1 MAPALPRGPFASA
14 PEIEEEGSALRPVE
28 PRTGA
33 STSAVVNG
41 ASTGATT
48 GGGGASGV
56 SGVVAAETKRGR
68 LRKPGRRDLGDSSTG
83 EDSEGFLS
91 GKEDGGEGR
100 GLLKGILKRGGGGSQ
115 GGAGSV
121 GGSGSGGRFGSSL
134 SEEEWK
140 EYFKRSLTEIFM
152 GSKLNVLMPFIVIS
166 IVCVQLEVSQGYIF
180 LFSLLGIAPLAERL
194 GYVTEQLALY
204 TGPTLGGLL
213 NATFGNATELI
224 ISVFALRNGMI
235 RVVQLSLLGSILS
248 NMLLVL
254 GCAFYAGG
262 LRYREQKF
270 NKTAALVNS
279 GLLLMAVMGLALP
292 AILHSTHT
300 EIRDNDSELALSRI
314 SSCIMLAAYGAY
326 LYFQLKSHV
335 HLYDE
340 NAGGDAAGSA
350 KAGKAAVIG
359 TCNSPRMKMVHPGAT
374 TIASPRDL
382 EVGKEDDE
390 EEEEEEEVLGLWGSI
405 VWMGIVTI
413 FIAILSEY
421 LVDAIEGASNSWDMP
436 VAFIS
441 VVILPIVGNA
451 AEHASAIIFAIKNKL
466 DIALGVAIGS
476 STQISMFAIPLC
488 VVLGWAMGVPMD
500 LNFHIFETA
509 TLFVTVLVV
518 AALLAEGEANYFKG
532 IMLVLSRTMAAVT
545 AMAAA
550 TLPVL
555 CSASRH
561 FQSGASVCRSEST
574 TARLTLRS
582 RELRHQRLVVRAAKG
597 GKSGSEEDEGPK
609 LSSAERLA
617 ALEERLGK
625 GKSTIWS
632 VTPEPEPTPPPK
644 AAEPVFRM
652 SGEKS
657 SFEKLVE
664 AWLAKEGG
672 LAKLNDFA
680 YKAIFVLAGAWILFR
695 FIGPA
700 TGLYSLEDSL
710 FG

>member
-1 MAPALPRGPFASA
+1 MAPAFPRGPSASA

-41 ASTGATT
+41 ATTSATT

-56 SGVVAAETKRGR
+56 SGVVVAAETKRGR
-68 LRKPGRRDLGDSSTG
+68 LRKPGRRDLGDSSAG

-115 GGAGSV
+115 REGGSV

-140 EYFKRSLTEIFM
+140 EYFKKSLTEIFM

-314 SSCIMLAAYGAY
+314 SSCIMLTAYAAY

-340 NAGGDAAGSA
+340 SADGDAKGGGARKGE
-350 KAGKAAVIG
+350 AAVIG

-390 EEEEEEEVLGLWGSI
+390 EEEEEEVLGLWGSI
-405 VWMGIVTI
+405 VWMGIITI

-441 VVILPIVGNA
+441 V
-451 AEHASAIIFAIKNKL
+451 

-532 IMLVLSRTMAAVT
+532 IMLVLSYLIVSASYFVHNDASETPDWPGAMAAVT

-550 TLPVL
+550 TLPSL

-561 FQSGASVCRSEST
+561 FQSGASVCRSEAT
-574 TARLTLRS
+574 TARFAQRS

-597 GKSGSEEDEGPK
+597 GKGNSEEDDGAK

-644 AAEPVFRM
+644 AAEPVFKM

-657 SFEKLVE
+657 SFERLVE
-664 AWLAKEGG
+664 AWLAKDGG

>member
-1 MAPALPRGPFASA
+1 MAPAFPRGPSASA

-41 ASTGATT
+41 ATT
-48 GGGGASGV
+48 GGGGTSGV

-68 LRKPGRRDLGDSSTG
+68 LRKPGRRDLGDSSAG
-83 EDSEGFLS
+83 EESEGFLS

-115 GGAGSV
+115 GGGGSV

-140 EYFKRSLTEIFM
+140 EYFKKSLTEIFM

-194 GYVTEQLALY
+194 GYVTDYSLPN
-204 TGPTLGGLL
+204 PTPPLPPSFFPSLLLRPVGGLLNSTFGNPTEVIISYLNPPPLPLSLFPHPPLFLSPPVGGLL

-270 NKTAALVNS
+270 NK
-279 GLLLMAVMGLALP
+279 
-292 AILHSTHT
+292 
-300 EIRDNDSELALSRI
+300 
-314 SSCIMLAAYGAY
+314 
-326 LYFQLKSHV
+326 Q
-335 HLYDE
+335 
-340 NAGGDAAGSA
+340 
-350 KAGKAAVIG
+350 
-359 TCNSPRMKMVHPGAT
+359 
-374 TIASPRDL
+374 DL

-390 EEEEEEEVLGLWGSI
+390 EEEEEEEVLGMWGSI

-413 FIAILSEY
+413 FIAILSAY
-421 LVDAIEGASNSWDMP
+421 LVDAIEGASNSWDIP

-518 AALLAEGEANYFKG
+518 SALLAEGEANYFKG
-532 IMLVLSRTMAAVT
+532 IMLVLSYLIVSASYFVHNDAT
-545 AMAAA
+545 MAAA
-550 TLPVL
+550 TMPAL

-561 FQSGASVCRSEST
+561 FQSGASVCRSESAT
-574 TARLTLRS
+574 PRLTPRS

-597 GKSGSEEDEGPK
+597 GKSNSEEDEGPK

-632 VTPEPEPTPPPK
+632 VTPEPEPAPPPK

-657 SFEKLVE
+657 SFEKLAE

-672 LAKLNDFA
+672 LTKLNDFA
-680 YKAIFVLAGAWILFR
+680 YKAIFVLAGAWIIFR

>member
-1 MAPALPRGPFASA
+1 MVPAFPRGPSLSA
-14 PEIEEEGSALRPVE
+14 PEIEEEGTALRPVE
-28 PRTGA
+28 PRPAAASSAAAAATGA
-33 STSAVVNG
+33 AAGGAATS
-41 ASTGATT
+41 
-48 GGGGASGV
+48 GGGVSSTSGV
-56 SGVVAAETKRGR
+56 SGISGVGGSSALGGTDSKRGR
-68 LRKPGRRDLGDSSTG
+68 LRKPGRRDLGDSSAG

-91 GKEDGGEGR
+91 GKEDGEGR
-100 GLLKGILKRGGGGSQ
+100 GLLKGILKRGGMGSQ
-115 GGAGSV
+115 WE
-121 GGSGSGGRFGSSL
+121 GGSGGGGGGGGGVLSGGRFGATFT
-134 SEEEWK
+134 EEEWK
-140 EYFKRSLTEIFM
+140 EYFKKSLTEIFF
-152 GSKLNVLMPFIVIS
+152 GSKLNVLMPFIVIAM
-166 IVCVQLEVSQGYIF
+166 VCVQLEVAQGYIF

-300 EIRDNDSELALSRI
+300 EMRDNDSELALSRI
-314 SSCIMLAAYGAY
+314 SSCIMLVAYGAY
-326 LYFQLKSHV
+326 LYFQLKSHT

-340 NAGGDAAGSA
+340 NATADPSAWGGAE
-350 KAGKAAVIG
+350 GKGGARKGEAAVIG
-359 TCNSPRMKMVHPGAT
+359 TCNSPRMRMVHSGLT
-374 TIASPRDL
+374 TAASPRPDM
-382 EVGKEDDE
+382 EVGKEDDA

-405 VWMGIVTI
+405 VWMAIVTI

-518 AALLAEGEANYFKG
+518 AALLTEGEANYFKG
-532 IMLVLSRTMAAVT
+532 IMLVLSYLIVAASYFVHND
-545 AMAAA
+545 A
-550 TLPVL
+550 
-555 CSASRH
+555 
-561 FQSGASVCRSEST
+561 SES
-574 TARLTLRS
+574 
-582 RELRHQRLVVRAAKG
+582 Q
-597 GKSGSEEDEGPK
+597 DWPGPH
-609 LSSAERLA
+609 A
-617 ALEERLGK
+617 
-625 GKSTIWS
+625 
-632 VTPEPEPTPPPK
+632 
-644 AAEPVFRM
+644 
-652 SGEKS
+652 
-657 SFEKLVE
+657 
-664 AWLAKEGG
+664 
-672 LAKLNDFA
+672 
-680 YKAIFVLAGAWILFR
+680 
-695 FIGPA
+695 
-700 TGLYSLEDSL
+700 
-710 FG
+710 